1 MICENIF
8 CVYNKEENCVL
19 DDVELD
25 IQGKCTSCE
34 YINIDDEY
42 LEGKKKELLGWYDE
56 WDDE

>member
-19 DDVELD
+19 GDVELD

-34 YINIDDEY
+34 YVDIDDEY
-42 LEGKKKELLGWYDE
+42 LKRKKKEALERYE
-56 WDDE
+56 